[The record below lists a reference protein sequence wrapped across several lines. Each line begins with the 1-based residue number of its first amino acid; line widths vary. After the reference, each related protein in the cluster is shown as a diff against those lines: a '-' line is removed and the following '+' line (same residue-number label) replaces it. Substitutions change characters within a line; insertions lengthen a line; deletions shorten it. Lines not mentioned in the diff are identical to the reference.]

1 MTSVHAAQAWAGTA
15 KPDHAMKRQKK
26 NQSGALGDTVASR
39 NRFGEYDRK
48 RVSPKHPRTAPQL
61 EVWGN
66 MGYLSWLWNRLRE
79 DQRVAWRR
87 RALEVH
93 SRPNMAQ
100 SGKLDGRLLF
110 LKLNRVLATCGREP
124 LLDPPPLPSPEFGRQ
139 LVEGFTIKKGKRG
152 PVFKLKVSRM
162 VRWDARPPLEDIM
175 VYGWAPLNAGADKN
189 DLYAFL
195 GVRPAPEGEEID
207 FTELY
212 LKKLKEWRKLKQKR
226 YHVPLEG
233 AKVFIRVWQ
242 QVNGWENQLGMFQG
256 SAFVPAAGGR
266 WAAKNRHQ

>member
-1 MTSVHAAQAWAGTA
+1 
-15 KPDHAMKRQKK
+15 MKRQKK

-39 NRFGEYDRK
+39 NRFGEYDRG

-61 EVWGN
+61 EVWGS
-66 MGYLSWLWNRLRE
+66 MEYLSWLWNHLRE

-110 LKLNRVLATCGREP
+110 LKLNRVLATCGREL
-124 LLDPPPLPSPEFGRQ
+124 LLDPPPLPSPEFGQ
-139 LVEGFTIKKGKRG
+139 KLVEGFTITKGKRG
-152 PVFKLKVSRM
+152 PVFKLKVSQK

-212 LKKLKEWRKLKQKR
+212 MKKLKEWRKLKPKR

-256 SAFVPAAGGR
+256 SAFVPPAGGG
-266 WAAKNRHQ
+266 WTAKTRHQ